1 VADVQD
7 LVTIV
12 FLPLYFT
19 YSGLRTKLEDLNT
32 TESGIMVI
40 LILAASNIGKIGG
53 ATFAARLVGHT
64 CRESLTVGVLLN
76 TKGLVELIV
85 LNIGLDV
92 GILTEE
98 MFASFI
104 VMALFNTFITTPLT
118 YLLWT
123 RWAVRND
130 PNLRPK

>member
-1 VADVQD
+1 
-7 LVTIV
+7 LI
-12 FLPLYFT
+12 
-19 YSGLRTKLEDLNT
+19 SLR
-32 TESGIMVI
+32 S
-40 LILAASNIGKIGG
+40 SS
-53 ATFAARLVGHT
+53 FFY
-64 CRESLTVGVLLN
+64 RESLTVGVLLN

-104 VMALFNTFITTPLT
+104 VMALFNTFITTPLC

-123 RWAVRND
+123 RWAVRTD
-130 PNLRPK
+130 PNLRPKYVATKPDHRTHRTHRTAHA

>member
-1 VADVQD
+1 
-7 LVTIV
+7 
-12 FLPLYFT
+12 
-19 YSGLRTKLEDLNT
+19 
-32 TESGIMVI
+32 M
-40 LILAASNIGKIGG
+40 
-53 ATFAARLVGHT
+53 
-64 CRESLTVGVLLN
+64 GVLLN

-104 VMALFNTFITTPLT
+104 VMALFNTFITTPLC

-123 RWAVRND
+123 RWAVRTD
-130 PNLRPK
+130 PNLRPKYVAAKPV